1 MFKRSI
7 ALLLILVLLGAPVT
21 GCRLRGPAVGGELV
35 QGIVGEPNLF
45 QPILSSDAASG
56 TIEALIFEGLVR
68 YDESMERVG
77 LLAREWE
84 ISPDQLRWTF
94 HLKEGVKWH
103 DGKPFTAYDVE
114 FTFRTV
120 AFDEDYPGPRR
131 SSLSLL
137 EDIQVVDEHTICFIL
152 KRPFG
157 PFMNSLGI
165 GIIPRHLFDP
175 EHYEGEGKPTPIA
188 EMYNNPYNWQPVG
201 TGPWQLEEWVE
212 GEAITLVRNPH
223 YHQGSLPYIAKL
235 KFILYDNVTEAVD
248 ALLAGEIDLQPIP
261 ASGVT
266 AVKEALGRSH
276 NFLESMNLAYD
287 YLGFNHREQA
297 FGHDNINPW
306 TDLAVRQAVAMALDR
321 QEMIDIIYNGRGTVM
336 DSSIPPVSWA
346 YAGDEAI
353 TRYQYDLVQAK
364 RLLAQAG
371 WVFRDDIESEYRW
384 FNKGTPEEPHWQM
397 FEFDLA
403 LQKNSPVRE
412 QIALLAQQYLKEA
425 GIKVNLKILD
435 WRELLNDVVIPG
447 SYHMVLMGWNLP
459 ADPDGF
465 NIFHSE
471 MVESLNDGAYSN
483 TRVDQLLVLGRET
496 VDIQA
501 RKAIYATLQAE
512 LSRDLP
518 YVFLFT
524 TWNMTAVHKRVQ
536 GVTVGAQGL
545 LYPERWHISR

>member
-1 MFKRSI
+1 
-7 ALLLILVLLGAPVT
+7 
-21 GCRLRGPAVGGELV
+21 VGGELV
-35 QGIVGEPNLF
+35 QGIVGVPNLF

-137 EDIQVVDEHTICFIL
+137 EDIQVMDEHTICFIL

-175 EHYEGEGKPTPIA
+175 EHYEGEGEPTPIA
-188 EMYNNPYNWQPVG
+188 EMYYNPYNWRPVG

-212 GEAITLVRNPH
+212 GETITLVRNPH
-223 YHQGSLPYIAKL
+223 YHQRNLPFIAKL
-235 KFILYDNVTEAVD
+235 RFKLFDNVTEAVD

-261 ASGVT
+261 ASAVP
-266 AVKEALGRSH
+266 AVKEALKESH
-276 NFLESMNLAYD
+276 NLFESMNLAYD

-297 FGHDNINPW
+297 FGHDKINPW

-353 TRYQYDLVQAK
+353 TRYQYDPAQAIH
-364 RLLAQAG
+364 LLAQAG
-371 WVFRDDIESEYRW
+371 WVLRGDIESEYRW
-384 FNKGTPEEPHWQM
+384 FNKGTPEEPRWQM

-403 LQKNSPVRE
+403 LQKNSPVRK
-412 QIALLAQQYLKEA
+412 QIALLTQQYLHEV
-425 GIKVNLKILD
+425 GIKVNLRILD

-459 ADPDGF
+459 TDPDSF
-465 NIFHSE
+465 NIFHSD
-471 MVESLNDGAYSN
+471 MVDSLNDGAYSN
-483 TRVDQLLVLGRET
+483 PRVDQLLVLGRET

-501 RKAIYATLQAE
+501 RKAIYASLQAE

-524 TWNMTAVHKRVQ
+524 TWNMTAVHKRVR

-545 LYPERWHISR
+545 LFPERWYIAR